1 LTRIVFLT
9 ESFHP
14 VLGGGERHIRELSAA
29 LVAAGMEATVITRR
43 SERHL
48 PVEERLDGVAVR
60 RVPPAGPGRLGKYL
74 MVAGAGWALHRLR
87 RRYDVLVVRGSRVLG
102 LPGLLLGRAHG
113 ARVVIQPEV
122 NGELSGEVYTWG
134 TRLEGRA
141 VGSAVRLAT
150 RVRNLWMKDA
160 DGFVAM
166 SRRIH
171 DEMRGCGIPPERIHL
186 IPHGVDLRRFQPIEA
201 PRRPELRRRL
211 GLPENDLILVY
222 TGRLLRGKG
231 LDVLLDAFEAAL
243 SHHPGLHLALVGS
256 GRGQSLSVED
266 DLVAR
271 SREEALRGRVTLTGR
286 VENVEE
292 YLQAADVFVLPSSF
306 EALGLSLVEAAA
318 CGLPCIGARTGGIV
332 DVIDDGS
339 SGLLFTPGES
349 SELRSAIGRLAGD
362 ASLRRAMGRSGRAV
376 AASRFDAGAS
386 RDRYLAL
393 FAELTPRWRPP
404 SSCSAGCAPRG
415 GGAPPRAPAPPA

>member
-29 LVAAGMEATVITRR
+29 LVAAGMEATVVTRR
-43 SERHL
+43 SEGHL
-48 PVEERLDGVAVR
+48 PVEETLDGVKVR
-60 RVPPAGPGRLGKYL
+60 RVPPAGPGRLGKYQ
-74 MVAGAGWALHRLR
+74 MVPWAGWALHRLR

-134 TRLEGRA
+134 TGLERSA

-150 RVRNLWMKDA
+150 RVRNLWMRDA
-160 DGFVAM
+160 DAFVAM

-171 DEMRGCGIPPERIHL
+171 QEMRDCGIAPERIHL
-186 IPHGVDLRRFQPIEA
+186 IPHGVDLRRFEPIEA
-201 PRRPELRRRL
+201 SGRPELRRRL
-211 GLPENDLILVY
+211 GLGADDLILVY

-231 LDVLLDAFEAAL
+231 LDILLDAFEANL
-243 SHHPGLHLALVGS
+243 SRHPDLHLVLVGS
-256 GRGQSLSVED
+256 GRGQSLSVEE
-266 DLVAR
+266 DLVGR
-271 SREEALRGRVTLTGR
+271 SRQEALRGRVTLTGR
-286 VENVEE
+286 VENVED
-292 YLQAADVFVLPSSF
+292 YLQAADLFVFPSSF

-332 DVIDDGS
+332 DVIDEGG
-339 SGLLFTPGES
+339 SGLLFTPGET
-349 SELRSAIGRLAGD
+349 SELAAAIGRLVED
-362 ASLRRAMGRSGRAV
+362 APQRRAMGRSGRV
-376 AASRFDAGAS
+376 LAASRFDAVAS
-386 RDRYLAL
+386 RDRYLSL
-393 FAELTPRWRPP
+393 FAELTPRRRPP

-415 GGAPPRAPAPPA
+415 GAAPPRAPVSPA